1 MKIIFK
7 DTFVDRLEKQIE
19 FIALDSHTIARKFKN
34 KLLAQIKQIPR
45 NPYQYRKS
53 IYFND
58 INIRDMIFKGY
69 TIVFRITDTAVE
81 VCGFIKYQ
89 NLPL

>member
-19 FIALDSHTIARKFKN
+19 FIALDNPSIARKFKN
-34 KLLAQIKQIPR
+34 KLLAKIKQIPR

-69 TIVFRITDTAVE
+69 TIVFRITDTAIE
-81 VCGFIKYQ
+81 VFGFVKYQ
-89 NLPL
+89 NSPI